1 MFETLSGRFD
11 SIFSKI
17 RSKGKLSETDVDS
30 AMREIRL
37 ALIEA
42 DVNSQVARNFVNRLK
57 ENLIGKEITKSLSPS
72 QEVIKCVNEELV
84 RTLGG
89 SGFHFTYSSS
99 GPTVILLA
107 GLQGSGKT
115 TTSAKLANY
124 FKHEGRSPMLVALDL
139 KRPAAI
145 EQLKVLGNSIDV
157 PVFTRSQSAPEVARL
172 SIQEAKRLGKDVV
185 ILDTAGRLGIDE
197 EMMEEISSIYQATS
211 PKYTFFVVDAMMGQD
226 ALLVA
231 NAFKERLDLNGIIL
245 TKLDGDARGG
255 AALSV
260 VEVVGA
266 PIVFSSTG
274 EKIDD
279 FGPFYPDR
287 MASRILGMG
296 DVLTLIE
303 KAQRAYDKEVAE
315 KTAQKLAEGQL
326 TLEDFLIQM
335 REAKKLGPITNLLSM
350 MPSNLVPAE
359 AMSMIDDKAVNRV
372 EAIISSMTPQ
382 ERLNPKIIDA
392 SRRTRIAKGAGV
404 SPAEVSQLITQF
416 SQAQKALEQ
425 MGILGKVVKS
435 SLKRAKKK
443 SKKKSGGRVT
453 PKNKP
458 R

>member
-1 MFETLSGRFD
+1 MFETLSTRLNSVFT
-11 SIFSKI
+11 KLK
-17 RSKGKLSETDVDS
+17 SKGKLSESDVDS
-30 AMREIRL
+30 AMRSIRL

-42 DVNSQVARNFVNRLK
+42 DVNAAVARNFVNRLK
-57 ENLIGKEITKSLSPS
+57 ENLIGKEITKSLNPF
-72 QEVIKCVNEELV
+72 QEVIKSVNEELIKV
-84 RTLGG
+84 LGG
-89 SGFHFTYSSS
+89 EGFHFTYSSK

-115 TTSAKLANY
+115 TAAAKLANH
-124 FKHEGRSPMLVALDL
+124 FKHEGHSPLLVALDL
-139 KRPAAI
+139 KRPAAVQ
-145 EQLKVLGNSIDV
+145 QLKILGSSIDV
-157 PVFTRSQSAPEVARL
+157 PVFTQNTDPPSVASM

-197 EMMEEISSIYQATS
+197 EMMQEISSIYAKTQ
-211 PKYTFFVVDAMMGQD
+211 PDYTWFVVDAMIGQD
-226 ALLVA
+226 ALAVA
-231 NAFKERLDLNGIIL
+231 NAFKERLPLNGIIL

-279 FGPFYPDR
+279 LGPFYPDR

-303 KAQRAYDKEVAE
+303 KAQRTYDKELAE

-335 REAKKLGPITNLLSM
+335 REVKKLGPFSNLLSM
-350 MPSNLVPAE
+350 MPSGLVPPEAAE
-359 AMSMIDDKAVNRV
+359 MIDDKAVSRL

-392 SRRTRIAKGAGV
+392 SRKKRIARGAGV
-404 SPAEVSQLITQF
+404 TPAEVTQFISQF
-416 SQAQKALEQ
+416 SQAQKTLEQ

-435 SLKRAKKK
+435 SIKRAKKK